1 MPTPSGN
8 PSTPGTAGQPG
19 LKPSTVP
26 TPAAAVQQP
35 QPMAAINPSPAGGP
49 DATQTPGGPTLQG
62 LPAQT
67 APQSPGTPPG
77 SAQGTAPT
85 SLTDPVQDVSSRL
98 QGIIGDNSVLARHA
112 MTRGRQ
118 YAQQRGLLNSSLAAD
133 ASHRALLD
141 FAVPLAQSDAQVN
154 MSDAD
159 RRLDVW
165 ATEQGVQLDWARLNS
180 AETQAE
186 KDRELDR
193 QLQEGQIGFEREKL
207 GETLG
212 FERQRLR
219 SEELQAEAQRELQRE
234 LTTQEIESLEQ
245 RASAEISQRD
255 RELRSQ
261 ELQAQAQR
269 ELQRE
274 LTEQEIQSLESR
286 AAEEIGQRDRELQVQ
301 QKLSEMELDTR
312 ERIEGSARETQ
323 EAIAKANQDA
333 ETARHD
339 EAISHQTQ
347 KSIADA
353 VAGIQTSHDRQYQA
367 ILLST
372 ALDEESRAAQVE
384 SLRNWTHRQILLIE
398 GTFNTDLDWAPSGE
412 GPGEE
417 PLPAEAPVELPAE
430 TPVEPAAPAPPAT
443 AQPASPATA
452 QPTPPQPAQ
461 PTPPQRPPKPTRGDW
476 VWSGGTWQ
484 EVSPGR

>member
-1 MPTPSGN
+1 M
-8 PSTPGTAGQPG
+8 
-19 LKPSTVP
+19 P
-26 TPAAAVQQP
+26 TPAASVQQP

-49 DATQTPGGPTLQG
+49 DATQTPGGPSLPG
-62 LPAQT
+62 LSAQT

-212 FERQRLR
+212 FERERMR
-219 SEELQAEAQRELQRE
+219 SEELQAELQRELQRE
-234 LTTQEIESLEQ
+234 LTTQEIQSLEQ
-245 RASAEISQRD
+245 RASDEI
-255 RELRSQ
+255 
-261 ELQAQAQR
+261 A
-269 ELQRE
+269 
-274 LTEQEIQSLESR
+274 
-286 AAEEIGQRDRELQVQ
+286 QRDRELQVQ
-301 QKLSEMELDTR
+301 ERLSTMELSTR
-312 ERIEGSARETQ
+312 ERIETAARASQET
-323 EAIAKANQDA
+323 IAAANQAA
-333 ETARHD
+333 ETARQNNS
-339 EAISHQTQ
+339 ISQQ
-347 KSIADA
+347 SQESISSALQ
-353 VAGIQTSHDRQYQA
+353 GIQTSHDRQYQA
-367 ILLST
+367 IILSQT
-372 ALDEESRAAQVE
+372 LDEESREAQVE
-384 SLRNWTHRQILLIE
+384 SLRNWTHRQVALVE
-398 GTFNTDLDWAPSGE
+398 GVFNVDLDWAPSGE
-412 GPGEE
+412 GPGEG
-417 PLPAEAPVELPAE
+417 PLPEEAPVELPAE
-430 TPVEPAAPAPPAT
+430 TPVEPAAPAQPAT
-443 AQPASPATA
+443 AQPAPAQPATA
-452 QPTPPQPAQ
+452 QPAPAQPAQ
-461 PTPPQRPPKPTRGDW
+461 PAQPAPSQRPPKPREGEWYWSSSNRW
-476 VWSGGTWQ
+476 VQ
-484 EVSPGR
+484 ISPGR